1 MMKNY
6 KILFIGKEDDKYSI
20 KYYLYLKKNFRY
32 VSVIYNNLINHKIIK
47 RRIEHWNGD
56 YIFCFRS
63 DYLLKTNEIKKA
75 SKNIINFHPGPP
87 QYRGIGCVNFAIM
100 NNEKKY
106 GSTVHLIDSKKIDNG
121 KIVDVVMWN
130 IKKDSFVDE
139 ILLKTYDKQFDQ
151 FKKVIKYI
159 KKDNL
164 EFLIKKN
171 KKYRWSKKLY
181 TKKELENL
189 YLIHS
194 DVKKKHLQK
203 ILKSTITKKFKPYV
217 LIHGK
222 KFVYEN

>member
-1 MMKNY
+1 MKNY

-47 RRIEHWNGD
+47 RRIEHWKGH

-121 KIVDVVMWN
+121 KIVDVVMWK
-130 IKKDSFVDE
+130 IKNDSFVDE
-139 ILLKTYDKQFDQ
+139 ILLKTYAKQFDQ
-151 FKKVIKYI
+151 FKKVIRYI

>member
-1 MMKNY
+1 MK
-6 KILFIGKEDDKYSI
+6 
-20 KYYLYLKKNFRY
+20 
-32 VSVIYNNLINHKIIK
+32 
-47 RRIEHWNGD
+47 
-56 YIFCFRS
+56 
-63 DYLLKTNEIKKA
+63 
-75 SKNIINFHPGPP
+75 SKNVINFHPGPP

-121 KIVDVVMWN
+121 KIVDVVMWK
-130 IKKDSFVDE
+130 IKKYSFVDE

-151 FKKVIKYI
+151 LKKVIKYI

-164 EFLIKKN
+164 EFLIEKN

-189 YLIHS
+189 YLIHP
-194 DVKKKHLQK
+194 DVKKKNLGK
-203 ILKSTITKKFKPYV
+203 ILKSTITKKFKPYI

>member
-1 MMKNY
+1 MKNY
-6 KILFIGKEDDKYSI
+6 KILLIGKEDDKYSI

-194 DVKKKHLQK
+194 AVKKKHLGK